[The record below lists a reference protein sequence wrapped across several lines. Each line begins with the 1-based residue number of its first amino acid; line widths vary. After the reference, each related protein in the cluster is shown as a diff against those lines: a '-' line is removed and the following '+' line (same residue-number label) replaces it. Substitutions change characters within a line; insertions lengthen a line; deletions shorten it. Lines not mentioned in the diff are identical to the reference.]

1 MPVFLSL
8 FKINIFARLDGRIR
22 NLVEARE
29 SRFLKCIENIIGDQR
44 GVVMRE
50 VIEVIYFSAFVA
62 LGIIFIVLTVKAFCT
77 NLDRIGPALK
87 DSINRFS

>member
-1 MPVFLSL
+1 
-8 FKINIFARLDGRIR
+8 
-22 NLVEARE
+22 
-29 SRFLKCIENIIGDQR
+29 
-44 GVVMRE
+44 MRE

-87 DSINRFS
+87 GSINRFS